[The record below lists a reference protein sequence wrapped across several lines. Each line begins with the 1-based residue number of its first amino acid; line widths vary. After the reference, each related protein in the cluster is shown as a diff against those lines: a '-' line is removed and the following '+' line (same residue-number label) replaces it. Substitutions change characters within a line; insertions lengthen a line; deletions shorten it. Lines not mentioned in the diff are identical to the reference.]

1 MTTEER
7 DFQARVV
14 HALRRPMTEEEVW
27 EASIAPEDGDPVTEV
42 LRLRAKLE
50 QVTRR
55 GIQLERQVRADH
67 GEELPAVVRDNPP
80 RLGRMRWQPVSNG
93 GGFEAKYE
101 LAGIASVVRVRRGAG
116 PLWHWTVG
124 AALGS
129 CYDEQVSMRV
139 AGFAA
144 KLLGLVHEVPLLPGE
159 WTLGDAGAAVE
170 VPHAAT

>member
-67 GEELPAVVRDNPP
+67 GGSIPGNTE
-80 RLGRMRWQPVSNG
+80 
-93 GGFEAKYE
+93 
-101 LAGIASVVRVRRGAG
+101 ASVVETG
-116 PLWHWTVG
+116 
-124 AALGS
+124 
-129 CYDEQVSMRV
+129 
-139 AGFAA
+139 
-144 KLLGLVHEVPLLPGE
+144 GE
-159 WTLGDAGAAVE
+159 LFAVE

>member
-1 MTTEER
+1 MTTEEW

-14 HALRRPMTEEEVW
+14 HALRRPMTEEETW

-67 GEELPAVVRDNPP
+67 GGSIPGSIHRARLRWEYMDATRLLGSRGGWEIGGVADVRHVVD
-80 RLGRMRWQPVSNG
+80 G
-93 GGFEAKYE
+93 
-101 LAGIASVVRVRRGAG
+101 
-116 PLWHWTVG
+116 LWHWGVAGSDATGCAPNERVG
-124 AALGS
+124 
-129 CYDEQVSMRV
+129 MRI

-144 KLLGLVHEVPLLPGE
+144 LLLGLVHEEPLLPGE
-159 WTLGDAGAAVE
+159 TEASVAGTGELLAVE
-170 VPHAAT
+170 VPRAAT